1 VSHLTLGTP
10 LSEVYDLTKEF
21 IAERNA
27 SLAEKVHSNFGFGI
41 GSSYKE
47 ELLTIRSSNSKTKVE
62 GGMVF
67 HVRITFED
75 VEKDKNRS
83 AIAIGDTVVVN
94 GDGTTQC
101 LTAAVARKYQQI
113 SYKLEDDDDLDDGR
127 SNSGDDEHG
136 GERDKSRGAVQPAV
150 NGNAILPTRT
160 RGAAARPAAGKA
172 VLEESLKKG

>member
-1 VSHLTLGTP
+1 MTLGTP

-47 ELLTIRSSNSKTKVE
+47 ELLTIRSTNTKTKVE

-75 VEKDKNRS
+75 VEKAKNRS

-113 SYKLEDDDDLDDGR
+113 SYKLEDDDDLDDGQ
-127 SNSGDDEHG
+127 SNGEDDLGRGDQ
-136 GERDKSRGAVQPAV
+136 SRGAVQPAV

-160 RGAAARPAAGKA
+160 RGAAARPAAGRA
-172 VLEESLKKG
+172 AAEETLKTG